1 VRAYVAQGLSTEKA
15 LEIARISRHQYYHK
29 PRSGNRGRPKTIET
43 KRKMAEEDKTV
54 VCADEVVVKEMT
66 VVLKDP
72 DTQYGYK
79 RMSVAL
85 MLLGYM
91 IGKKKVYRLMQ
102 EHVLLQ
108 KRRRVGKKKRV
119 GQKRVDPTRP
129 LELLE
134 MDIKYVWVEEH
145 ARHAYV
151 LTVIDTFTR
160 FLLHKHVAYHM
171 TRHEVIAVW
180 EFVIV
185 NYLQEAD
192 ALVKGLRIEV
202 RNDNGP
208 QFGAKDVQKFF
219 EDNNLE
225 QLFTHPYTPQEN
237 GHIESFHAILS
248 EHLERFHFQTMEE
261 LESNI
266 DCFYAKYNC
275 VRLHGSIASLTPMLF
290 WKYWDKGLITRMER
304 ERKCATFKLNIPYWQ
319 ISGNESLREF
329 PVEARRAS

>member
-1 VRAYVAQGLSTEKA
+1 MRAYVAQGLSTEKA
-15 LEIARISRHQYYHK
+15 LEVARISRHQYYHK
-29 PRSGNRGRPKTIET
+29 PRSGKRGRPKTQST
-43 KRKMAEEDKTV
+43 SKRLDEHVTV
-54 VCADEVVVKEMT
+54 ECDNQIVVKEMT
-66 VVLKDP
+66 EVLKDP

-79 RMSVAL
+79 RMAVAL

-91 IGKKKVYRLMQ
+91 IGKKKVYRLMKEQ
-102 EHVLLQ
+102 GILQ
-108 KRRRVGKKKRV
+108 KRRRVGKKNRV

-160 FLLHKHVAYHM
+160 YLLHKHVAYHM

-180 EFVIV
+180 EYVIV

-219 EDNNLE
+219 ADNNLD
-225 QLFTHPYTPQEN
+225 QLFTHPYTPEEN
-237 GHIESFHAILS
+237 GHIESFHAILA
-248 EHLERFHFQTMEE
+248 EHLDRFHFQTLEE

-275 VRLHGSIASLTPMLF
+275 VRLHGSIARLTPMLF
-290 WKYWDKGLITRMER
+290 WQSWEKGLITRIER

>member
-1 VRAYVAQGLSTEKA
+1 MREACKKVWPLGESKAHVRAYVAQGLSIENA
-15 LEIARISRHQYYHK
+15 LSIARITRYQYYHK
-29 PRSGNRGRPKTIET
+29 PRIGNRGRPKTPT
-43 KRKMAEEDKTV
+43 TAKRLYEHVTV
-54 VCADEVVVKEMT
+54 QCDNEIVVKEMT

-79 RMSVAL
+79 RMAVAL

-91 IGKKKVYRLMQ
+91 IGKKKVYRLMK

-108 KRRRVGKKKRV
+108 KRRRVGNKKRV

-151 LTVIDTFTR
+151 LTIIDTFTR

-180 EFVIV
+180 EYVIV

-192 ALVKGLRIEV
+192 TLVKGLHIEV

-208 QFGAKDVQKFF
+208 
-219 EDNNLE
+219 
-225 QLFTHPYTPQEN
+225 
-237 GHIESFHAILS
+237 
-248 EHLERFHFQTMEE
+248 
-261 LESNI
+261 
-266 DCFYAKYNC
+266 
-275 VRLHGSIASLTPMLF
+275 
-290 WKYWDKGLITRMER
+290 
-304 ERKCATFKLNIPYWQ
+304 
-319 ISGNESLREF
+319 
-329 PVEARRAS
+329 